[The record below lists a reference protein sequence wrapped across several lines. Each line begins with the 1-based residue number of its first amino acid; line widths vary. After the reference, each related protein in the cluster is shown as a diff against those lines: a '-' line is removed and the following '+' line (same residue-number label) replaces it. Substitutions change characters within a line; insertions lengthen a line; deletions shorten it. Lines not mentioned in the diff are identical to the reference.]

1 MYLLTDLIKKCNSSL
16 KLPSKSY
23 LLALLA
29 TVKQVLSSEE
39 NSIRPKTPFEE
50 SGALICL
57 DTSLPTLLVPDIH
70 GRTDFFINIMN
81 YLITPEKTVL
91 NLLEE
96 QKIQVVCLGDGFHG
110 EKRVKDRW
118 LAAFTK
124 WQEGIIQSPE
134 MIEEMTE
141 SLCVMELVMNAKIQ
155 FPQHFHFLKGN
166 HENILNEEGF
176 GNFPF
181 RKFAAEG
188 EMVKD
193 FMLDMYGEKLLH
205 SYADFEHALP
215 LAVIGENFMAS
226 HAQPAHYICKDDL
239 INALMDSRAIAS
251 LTWTDNKESE
261 VESVNRMLT
270 DFFPDNASALYF
282 GGHRPIKSKYN
293 MLSPERYVQLHNPEK
308 QYVTL
313 LTPGKVFDPDNDI
326 IDVENKE

>member
-1 MYLLTDLIKKCNSSL
+1 MYLLTDLIQKCSVSL
-16 KLPSKSY
+16 ELPSKSS
-23 LLALLA
+23 LSALLKA
-29 TVKQVLSSEE
+29 VRQTLSTEDDV
-39 NSIRPKTPFEE
+39 IRPKTPFEE

-57 DTSLPTLLVPDIH
+57 HSSVPTILVPDIH

-81 YLITPEKTVL
+81 YLVTPEKTVL

-118 LAAFTK
+118 ITAFSQ
-124 WQEGIIQSPE
+124 WQQGIIQSPE
-134 MIEEMTE
+134 MIEEMKE
-141 SLCVMELVMNAKIQ
+141 SLCLMEMVMRAKIQ

-193 FMLDMYGEKLLH
+193 FMLDLYGEKLLQ
-205 SYADFEHALP
+205 SYASFEHKLP
-215 LAVIGENFMAS
+215 LVVIGENFIAS
-226 HAQPAHYICKDDL
+226 HAQPAHYFPKDDL
-239 INALMDSRAIAS
+239 INGLMDSRTIVS

-261 VESVNRMLT
+261 PESVNRILT
-270 DFFPDNASALYF
+270 DFFPDNPSALYF
-282 GGHRPIKSKYN
+282 GGHRPIHSKYN
-293 MLSPERYVQLHNPEK
+293 LLSSERYVQLHNPDR

-313 LTPGKVFDPDNDI
+313 LTPGKVFDPENDI